1 MGGVAGGKSHFVQ
14 EQYMS
19 KDRPLERVKISFG
32 QALKMLGPYAWA
44 KVVEQIKTVA
54 LIVCYLVVFQL
65 LVLGLPVADAF
76 IVALGIG
83 LVVLG
88 LAFFLEGLFLGLMPL
103 GEVCGVRL
111 PQKTVLPVILI
122 FAFILGLGAT
132 FAEPAIG
139 VLRAAGSSV
148 AAWDAPL
155 LFLLLNKLSG
165 KLVWAVGGG
174 VGVAVLFGMLRFLYG
189 WSLKPFIYILYAV
202 SGGVSIWAF
211 FDPNLLR
218 ITGLA
223 WDCGAVTTGPVTVPL
238 VLALGI
244 GISRVASKSGKSD
257 AGGGFGVVT
266 LASAFP
272 ILAVMGLGIIHMGD
286 VPKPMSDV
294 EFCESGNREQAQ
306 NLFTDAHALK
316 GYVLRQGSPDACLTL
331 FAGDPV
337 ALNAYIL
344 KLATNDEAKTAAFGS
359 SKAFER
365 WLLTRASSEHR
376 LLVYGSESQVHKEI
390 AALTEDR
397 AEPIKLTDLLVQ
409 NGMAAIQAII
419 PLSLFLIL
427 VLVLVLRERVRRVDE
442 MILGILFAVIGMSLF
457 SLGIEL
463 GLSRLGGEIG
473 TNLPM
478 SFKAVELNRQREVIR
493 NFDPSI
499 VSDAITSEGAVSQY
513 FQRQTSDGVYE
524 PLPYV
529 PQNFDP
535 SSRQYS
541 FTPIRGPLFSELL
554 GILVVIGFG
563 FMMGYGATLAEPAL
577 NALGTTVEVITIGT
591 FRKTLLMQA
600 VAIGVGI
607 GIAFGVA
614 KIVFDW
620 PLIWMLV
627 PPYTVLM
634 VLTVISSEDFV
645 NIGWDSAGVTTG
657 PVTVP
662 LVLAMGLGISG
673 QVESIEGFGIL
684 ALASVW
690 PVLAVLIVGLGVTR
704 RRKAEVEES
713 ARTAT

>member
-1 MGGVAGGKSHFVQ
+1 
-14 EQYMS
+14 
-19 KDRPLERVKISFG
+19 
-32 QALKMLGPYAWA
+32 LG
-44 KVVEQIKTVA
+44 
-54 LIVCYLVVFQL
+54 C
-65 LVLGLPVADAF
+65 
-76 IVALGIG
+76 
-83 LVVLG
+83 
-88 LAFFLEGLFLGLMPL
+88 
-103 GEVCGVRL
+103 
-111 PQKTVLPVILI
+111 
-122 FAFILGLGAT
+122 
-132 FAEPAIG
+132 
-139 VLRAAGSSV
+139 
-148 AAWDAPL
+148 
-155 LFLLLNKLSG
+155 
-165 KLVWAVGGG
+165 G

-189 WSLKPFIYILYAV
+189 WSLKPFIYILYALG
-202 SGGVSIWAF
+202 GGVSIWAF
-211 FDPNLLR
+211 FDPNLIR

-272 ILAVMGLGIIHMGD
+272 ILAVMGLGIIHKDD
-286 VPKPMSDV
+286 VPNPMSDV
-294 EFCESGNREQAQ
+294 AFCGSDNREQAQ
-306 NLFTDAHALK
+306 NMFADAHALK
-316 GYVLRQGSPDACLTL
+316 GYVLRHGSPDAHLAL
-331 FAGDPV
+331 FSGDPA

-344 KLATNDEAKTAAFGS
+344 KLANNDEIKEATFGS
-359 SKAFER
+359 PKAFER
-365 WLLTRASSEHR
+365 WLLTEASGAHR
-376 LLVYGSESQVHKEI
+376 LLVYGSESQVHKKI
-390 AALTEDR
+390 TALTEDR
-397 AEPIKLTDLLVQ
+397 AEPVRLTDLLIQ
-409 NGMAAIQAII
+409 NGMAAFQAIV
-419 PLSLFLIL
+419 PLCLFL
-427 VLVLVLRERVRRVDE
+427 VLVLFLVLRERIRRVDE
-442 MILGILFAVIGMSLF
+442 IILGVFFAVIGMSIF
-457 SLGIEL
+457 TLGIEL
-463 GLSRLGGEIG
+463 GLSRLGRDIG

-478 SFKAVELNRQREVIR
+478 SFKSVELNQQREVIR

-499 VSDAITSEGAVSQY
+499 VSDAITSEGEVTQY
-513 FQRQTSDGVYE
+513 FHRKTAGGVYE
-524 PLPYV
+524 PLPYD
-529 PQNFDP
+529 PQNYDA

-554 GILVVIGFG
+554 GILVVIAFG

-577 NALGTTVEVITIGT
+577 NALGTTVEVITGGT
-591 FRKTLLMQA
+591 FRKALLMQA
-600 VAIGVGI
+600 VAIGVGV

-614 KIVFDW
+614 KIIFDW

-690 PVLAVLIVGLGVTR
+690 PILAVLFVGLGVTR
-704 RRKAEVEES
+704 RRKEEVEES

>member
-1 MGGVAGGKSHFVQ
+1 
-14 EQYMS
+14 MS
-19 KDRPLERVKISFG
+19 KNRSLDRVKISFG
-32 QALKMLGPYAWA
+32 QALKMLGPYVWS

-54 LIVCYLVVFQL
+54 LIVCYLVLFQL
-65 LVLGLPVADAF
+65 LILGLPVADAL

-83 LVVLG
+83 LVVMG

-148 AAWDAPL
+148 AAWEAPL
-155 LFLLLNKLSG
+155 LFLLLNKYSDQ
-165 KLVWAVGGG
+165 LVWAVGGG

-189 WSLKPFIYILYAV
+189 WSLKPFIYVLYAV
-202 SGGVSIWAF
+202 GGGVSIWAF

-272 ILAVMGLGIIHMGD
+272 ILAVMGLGMLHVD
-286 VPKPMSDV
+286 HVPSPMSDV
-294 EFCESGNREQAQ
+294 KFCRSDNREQAQ
-306 NLFTDAHALK
+306 NLFTDEHAMK
-316 GYVLRQGSPDACLTL
+316 GYILRHGSPDACLALFNGNSATL
-331 FAGDPV
+331 A
-337 ALNAYIL
+337 AYVIG
-344 KLATNDEAKTAAFGS
+344 LAANDEAKVAAFGS
-359 SKAFER
+359 IRDFKH
-365 WLLTRASSEHR
+365 WLLKKANSEHR
-376 LLVYGSESQVHKEI
+376 LLVYDSESQVRREI
-390 AALTEDR
+390 AALSEDP
-397 AEPIKLTDLLVQ
+397 AESINITDLLIL
-409 NGMAAIQAII
+409 NGMAALQAIV

-427 VLVLVLRERVRRVDE
+427 VLFLVLRERVRRVDE

-463 GLSRLGGEIG
+463 GLSRLGREIG

-493 NFDPSI
+493 NFNPSI
-499 VSDAITSEGAVSQY
+499 VSDAITNEGEVTQY
-513 FQRQTSDGVYE
+513 FQRQTSDGVYN

-529 PQNFDP
+529 PQNYDP

-577 NALGTTVEVITIGT
+577 NALGTTVEVITVGT

-600 VAIGVGI
+600 VAIGVGV

-627 PPYTVLM
+627 PPYAVLM

-690 PVLAVLIVGLGVTR
+690 PVLAVLVVGLGVTR

>member
-1 MGGVAGGKSHFVQ
+1 
-14 EQYMS
+14 MS
-19 KDRPLERVKISFG
+19 KIRPLDRVKISFG
-32 QALKMLGPYAWA
+32 QALKMLGPYVWS

-54 LIVCYLVVFQL
+54 LIVCYLVLFQL
-65 LVLGLPVADAF
+65 LVLGLPVADAL

-83 LVVLG
+83 LVVFG

-103 GEVCGVRL
+103 GEVCGIRL
-111 PQKTVLPVILI
+111 PQKTVLPVILV

-148 AAWDAPL
+148 AAWEAPL
-155 LFLLLNKLSG
+155 LFLLLNKYADQ
-165 KLVWAVGGG
+165 LVWAVGGG

-202 SGGVSIWAF
+202 GGGVSIWAF

-272 ILAVMGLGIIHMGD
+272 ILAVMGLGIIHVDHVPSPMRD
-286 VPKPMSDV
+286 VAFCRSD
-294 EFCESGNREQAQ
+294 NREQAQ
-306 NLFTDAHALK
+306 NLFTDEHAMK
-316 GYVLRQGSPDACLTL
+316 GYVLRHGSPDACLAL
-331 FAGDPV
+331 FDDNSA
-337 ALNAYIL
+337 ALAAYIME
-344 KLATNDEAKTAAFGS
+344 LASNDDAKVAAFGS
-359 SKAFER
+359 IRAFKH
-365 WLLTRASSEHR
+365 WLLTKASSEHR
-376 LLVYGSESQVHKEI
+376 LLVYGNESQVHREI
-390 AALTEDR
+390 AALSDDP
-397 AEPIKLTDLLVQ
+397 AESINMMDLLIL
-409 NGMAAIQAII
+409 NGMAALQAIV

-427 VLVLVLRERVRRVDE
+427 VLFLVLRERVRRIDE

-463 GLSRLGGEIG
+463 GLSRLGREIG

-478 SFKAVELNRQREVIR
+478 SFKAVELSQQREVIR
-493 NFDPSI
+493 NFNPSI
-499 VSDAITSEGAVSQY
+499 VSDAITNDGVVTQY
-513 FQRQTSDGVYE
+513 FHRQTADGVYE

-529 PQNFDP
+529 PENYDP

-554 GILVVIGFG
+554 GILVVIGVG
-563 FMMGYGATLAEPAL
+563 FMMGDGATLAEPAL

-600 VAIGVGI
+600 VAIGVGV

-627 PPYTVLM
+627 PPYAILM
-634 VLTVISSEDFV
+634 VLTVISNEDFV

-690 PVLAVLIVGLGVTR
+690 PVLAVLVVGLGVTR

>member
-1 MGGVAGGKSHFVQ
+1 
-14 EQYMS
+14 MS
-19 KDRPLERVKISFG
+19 KNRPLERVKISFG
-32 QALKMLGPYAWA
+32 QALKMLGPYAWS

-54 LIVCYLVVFQL
+54 LIVCYLVLFQL

-76 IVALGIG
+76 VVALGIG
-83 LVVLG
+83 LVVFG

-103 GEVCGVRL
+103 GEACGVRL

-148 AAWDAPL
+148 AAWEAPL

-165 KLVWAVGGG
+165 QLVWAVGGG

-272 ILAVMGLGIIHMGD
+272 ILAVMGLGIIHSDD
-286 VPKPMSDV
+286 VPNPMSDV
-294 EFCESGNREQAQ
+294 EFCESDNREQAQ
-306 NLFTDAHALK
+306 NLFADAHALK
-316 GYVLRQGSPDACLTL
+316 GYVLRHGSPDAHLAL
-331 FAGDPV
+331 FAGDLA

-344 KLATNDEAKTAAFGS
+344 KLATSDEAKTAAFGNT
-359 SKAFER
+359 KDFVR
-365 WLLTRASSEHR
+365 WLLTRASSAHR

-390 AALTEDR
+390 AALAEDR
-397 AEPIKLTDLLVQ
+397 AEPIKLTDLLIQ
-409 NGMAAIQAII
+409 NGMGALQAIV

-427 VLVLVLRERVRRVDE
+427 VLFLVLRERIRRIDE
-442 MILGILFAVIGMSLF
+442 IILGVLFAVIGMSLF

-463 GLSRLGGEIG
+463 GLSRLGREIG

-478 SFKAVELNRQREVIR
+478 SFKVVELNRHRQVIR

-499 VSDAITSEGAVSQY
+499 VSDAITSEGEVTQY
-513 FQRQTSDGVYE
+513 FHRKTSGGVYE
-524 PLPYV
+524 PLPYD
-529 PQNFDP
+529 PQNYD
-535 SSRQYS
+535 SSSGQYS

-577 NALGTTVEVITIGT
+577 NALGTTVETITVGT
-591 FRKTLLMQA
+591 FKKALLMQA
-600 VAIGVGI
+600 VAVGVGV

-690 PVLAVLIVGLGVTR
+690 PVLAVLVVGLGVTR